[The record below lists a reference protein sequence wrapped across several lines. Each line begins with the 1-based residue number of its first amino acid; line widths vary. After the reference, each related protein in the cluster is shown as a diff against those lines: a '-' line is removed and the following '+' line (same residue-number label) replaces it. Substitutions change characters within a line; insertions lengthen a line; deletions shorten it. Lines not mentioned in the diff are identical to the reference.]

1 MEFLTKN
8 LLLSAYIL
16 EYFEFP
22 IKIKNL
28 KKILWQYSTVLLGD
42 MIKMQNET
50 NLHKHL
56 EQILLFEIKYNVPT
70 GNIISNISIV
80 NIYPA

>member
-28 KKILWQYSTVLLGD
+28 KKILWQYSTCTVLLGD

-50 NLHKHL
+50 NLHK
-56 EQILLFEIKYNVPT
+56 Y
-70 GNIISNISIV
+70 S
-80 NIYPA
+80 

>member
-28 KKILWQYSTVLLGD
+28 KKILWQYSTL
-42 MIKMQNET
+42 
-50 NLHKHL
+50 
-56 EQILLFEIKYNVPT
+56 YC
-70 GNIISNISIV
+70 
-80 NIYPA
+80 PARRYDKNAK

>member
-22 IKIKNL
+22 IKIK
-28 KKILWQYSTVLLGD
+28 KFKED
-42 MIKMQNET
+42 
-50 NLHKHL
+50 
-56 EQILLFEIKYNVPT
+56 
-70 GNIISNISIV
+70 IV
-80 NIYPA
+80 AI

>member
-1 MEFLTKN
+1 MQFLTKN

-28 KKILWQYSTVLLGD
+28 KKKLWQYSTVLLGD

-50 NLHKHL
+50 NLHK
-56 EQILLFEIKYNVPT
+56 YC
-70 GNIISNISIV
+70 
-80 NIYPA
+80 

>member
-1 MEFLTKN
+1 MQFLTKN

-28 KKILWQYSTVLLGD
+28 KKILWQYSTVLLRD

-50 NLHKHL
+50 NLHK
-56 EQILLFEIKYNVPT
+56 Y
-70 GNIISNISIV
+70 S
-80 NIYPA
+80 

>member
-1 MEFLTKN
+1 MQFLTKN

-22 IKIKNL
+22 IKIKKL
-28 KKILWQYSTVLLGD
+28 KTILWQYSTVLLEN

-50 NLHKHL
+50 NLHK
-56 EQILLFEIKYNVPT
+56 Y
-70 GNIISNISIV
+70 S
-80 NIYPA
+80 

>member
-1 MEFLTKN
+1 MQFLTKN

-28 KKILWQYSTVLLGD
+28 KKKLWQYSTVLLGD
-42 MIKMQNET
+42 MIKNA
-50 NLHKHL
+50 K
-56 EQILLFEIKYNVPT
+56 
-70 GNIISNISIV
+70 
-80 NIYPA
+80 

>member
-42 MIKMQNET
+42 KIKMQNET
-50 NLHKHL
+50 NLHKYSL
-56 EQILLFEIKYNVPT
+56 T
-70 GNIISNISIV
+70 NITF
-80 NIYPA
+80 

>member
-8 LLLSAYIL
+8 LILSAYIL

-50 NLHKHL
+50 NLHK
-56 EQILLFEIKYNVPT
+56 Y
-70 GNIISNISIV
+70 S
-80 NIYPA
+80 